1 MKRRD
6 LSPAIQALALAGAL
20 LALAALGSPR
30 ASPVG
35 TPTAGEPVKPR
46 IVNDRIPYGEARR
59 RQMAAYSQRHYGH
72 REWRLRRKRV
82 IVLHF
87 TATSSYAP
95 AWSTFA
101 SNAPNLGELPGVCAH
116 YLIGK
121 RGGIHELVPPR
132 VRCRHAIG
140 LNHLSIGIEMVQ
152 ETGPGS
158 HWADEQILHRRP
170 QIRAALELVAWLK
183 VRHGIEMRDVIGHA
197 MANDSPH
204 FTDLEGWR
212 NDHTDWLRRDVRTFR
227 QRLRRFL

>member
-1 MKRRD
+1 MERVNA
-6 LSPAIQALALAGAL
+6 SPTVRMLALAGGVVT
-20 LALAALGSPR
+20 LAAFAPLRTS
-30 ASPVG
+30 AVG
-35 TPTAGEPVKPR
+35 TPTAGEPAKPR
-46 IVNDRIPYGEARR
+46 IVDDRIPYGEARR
-59 RQMAAYSQRHYGH
+59 DQMAAYSKRHYGH

-87 TATSSYAP
+87 TATSSYGP

-101 SNAPNLGELPGVCAH
+101 ANEPSLGELPGVCAH

-121 RGGIHELVPPR
+121 RGGIHQLVPLR
-132 VRCRHAIG
+132 IRCRHTIG
-140 LNHLSIGIEMVQ
+140 LNHLAIGIEMVQ

-158 HWADEQILHRRP
+158 HWADQQILHRRR
-170 QIRAALELVAWLK
+170 QIRAALRLAAWLK
-183 VRHGIEMRDVIGHA
+183 TRYGIEMRDVIGHA